1 MRRRRIDRSK
11 RVIFGVFI
19 FLCVLYIVLLIL
31 NLFSNNENSIK
42 KQLEKDLIDD
52 VAPTIELLGGEQRV
66 AVHDKLV
73 EPGYDVY
80 DNVDFPDLEIESN
93 VDTSSVGEYE
103 IHYTAYDES
112 GNSSSVTR
120 KVSVIEPAGRIFLTF
135 DDGPSEHT
143 GVLLDVLKKYG
154 VKATFFVTGYGDDE
168 MIRREFNEGHA
179 VGIHTNTHNYALIYS
194 SLDNYIADF
203 NAVRDRIQGITGR
216 PVKLMRFPGG
226 SSNMVS
232 AYYDGG
238 VKIMSQLSHLV
249 GEWGFTYFDWNVD
262 SDDAGGASSSDEVY
276 NNIIN
281 ALKVGGDSIVLQHD
295 TKLYSVEAV
304 ERIIQYGLEHNFIF
318 ESLNEQSFTAHH
330 GVNN

>member
-31 NLFSNNENSIK
+31 NLFSNNESSIK

-154 VKATFFVTGYGDDE
+154 VKATFFVTGYGD
-168 MIRREFNEGHA
+168 
-179 VGIHTNTHNYALIYS
+179 TNTHNYALIYS

-249 GEWGFTYFDWNVD
+249 GEWGYPYFDWNVD

-276 NNIIN
+276 NNTIN

-304 ERIIQYGLEHNFIF
+304 EKIIQYGLEHNFIF
-318 ESLNEQSFTAHH
+318 ESLNEQSFAAHH

>member
-31 NLFSNNENSIK
+31 NLFSNNESSIK

-154 VKATFFVTGYGDDE
+154 YTREEYLRAANKVLDDDKLWLP
-168 MIRREFNEGHA
+168 FQAA
-179 VGIHTNTHNYALIYS
+179 VS
-194 SLDNYIADF
+194 
-203 NAVRDRIQGITGR
+203 DRIDSLLGIPKIV
-216 PVKLMRFPGG
+216 PVQKKG
-226 SSNMVS
+226 
-232 AYYDGG
+232 
-238 VKIMSQLSHLV
+238 K
-249 GEWGFTYFDWNVD
+249 
-262 SDDAGGASSSDEVY
+262 
-276 NNIIN
+276 
-281 ALKVGGDSIVLQHD
+281 K
-295 TKLYSVEAV
+295 
-304 ERIIQYGLEHNFIF
+304 
-318 ESLNEQSFTAHH
+318 
-330 GVNN
+330 